1 MTDGQFPDT
10 AKQLS
15 SVDRAVTAEDNG
27 STISTSARLSQVYNT
42 SVADLWEA
50 CTTAERLSRWFGNVS
65 GDLVLGG
72 EYHIE
77 GNASGTVETCDPP
90 TSFALTWKFGDEL
103 THLTVRLEEVA
114 EEKSR
119 LVIEHSGDI
128 DPDRWTQYG
137 PGAVGIGWD
146 LGLLGLALHLETGA
160 DAPAETSEWAQTD
173 AARQFMSE
181 SSRRWADAHI
191 AAGASQDA
199 ARSAEMRTT
208 AFYLGTDV
216 PES

>member
-27 STISTSARLSQVYNT
+27 STISTSARLTQVYNT

-50 CTTAERLSRWFGNVS
+50 CTTADRLARWFGNVT

-90 TSFALTWKFGDEL
+90 TSFTLTWKFGEEI
-103 THLTVRLEEVA
+103 TYLTVRLEEVA
-114 EEKSR
+114 DE
-119 LVIEHSGDI
+119 
-128 DPDRWTQYG
+128 Q
-137 PGAVGIGWD
+137 
-146 LGLLGLALHLETGA
+146 
-160 DAPAETSEWAQTD
+160 
-173 AARQFMSE
+173 SE

-208 AFYLGTDV
+208 AFYLGTEV